1 MNEKSYTTEEK
12 ERENAL
18 PSGIRY
24 AYFGS
29 HVEIDGTGYPVVA
42 AIPFGRLCGQLPT
55 ATEELKKLVAGK

>member
-1 MNEKSYTTEEK
+1 MDEKVYTTVEK
-12 ERENAL
+12 ERDNTL
-18 PSGIRY
+18 QSDIRY

-29 HVEIDGTGYPVVA
+29 RVEIDETGYPVVA